1 MEVGFGEALLF
12 SGALLA
18 VAAGLSGL
26 FRGTVLSISVLGV
39 AAGLVLAATD
49 AVEISAEDETV
60 ILLIELALIVTLF
73 SDGLFVERELLIVHW
88 TPAARALA
96 LAMPLTM
103 LLLAL
108 CAKLLFAEL
117 SWAEAFLLGAVL
129 SPTDP
134 VVTSTVVTSQRVPE
148 SVRHTLNLESGLN
161 DGLALPFVLF
171 FLVLASPGGDAGQEA
186 VELLGEVAVG
196 AAIGVALGLLA
207 GRLTHH
213 LPGGGIVRRYEGIFA
228 LGVGVFAFGLADVTI
243 GNGFIAAFVCG
254 IALAVAEHDI
264 ADDFVVF
271 SENVSSILQVLTFF
285 VFGALIV
292 ATGYGG
298 SVPLLIAF
306 IVFALLVARPLS
318 VAISFLRVKLPS
330 PHRAFIAWFGPK
342 GVASMLFALFV
353 LKSAVEEGSLIFETA
368 AFAIL
373 ASIAAHGLTDT
384 VGTRWINRRIQADP
398 ELAEEADPGLTGR
411 PGKQPVP

>member
-1 MEVGFGEALLF
+1 MELGFGEVLLF
-12 SGALLA
+12 SGGLLA
-18 VAAGLSGL
+18 VAAALSGL

-39 AAGLVLAATD
+39 AAGLGLAAAD
-49 AVEISAEDETV
+49 VIEIEADHETV
-60 ILLIELALIVTLF
+60 VLLVELALVVTLF

-103 LLLAL
+103 VLLAL
-108 CAKLLFAEL
+108 CAKGLFVEL
-117 SWAEAFLLGAVL
+117 TWAEAFLLAAVL

-148 SVRHTLNLESGLN
+148 KVRHTLNLESGLN

-171 FLVLASPGGDAGQEA
+171 FIVLASPGGDAGQEA
-186 VELLGEVAVG
+186 LELLGEAAVG
-196 AAIGVALGLLA
+196 AAIGIALGLLA
-207 GRLTHH
+207 GRLTHF
-213 LPGGGIVRRYEGIFA
+213 LPGGGPERRYEGLYA
-228 LGVGVFAFGLADVTI
+228 LGVGLLAFGLADVTF

-298 SVPLLIAF
+298 SLPLLLVFIA
-306 IVFALLVARPLS
+306 FALLVARPLA
-318 VAISFLRVKLPS
+318 VAISFLRVRLPF

-353 LKSAVEEGSLIFETA
+353 LKSAVEEGGLIFETA
-368 AFAIL
+368 AFVIL
-373 ASIAAHGLTDT
+373 ASIIAHGLTDT
-384 VGTRWINRRIQADP
+384 VGASWIERRIQADRDL
-398 ELAEEADPGLTGR
+398 EGEGR
-411 PGKQPVP
+411 PGPVPGAP